1 MNKTIIIDKL
11 LIHKLDMEER
21 RVEYSKGLIDLANTN
36 LEYYDTKI
44 EKCLESDQ
52 IKELIIP
59 DNHFLLASAKGMVA
73 NIIDDKWFIGESE
86 DIADE
91 WFELCKHADEM
102 PNSDLLFVECKI
114 DGVKHVLILK
124 LNYKYQPIHIAE
136 DEIHKIVTRQVTPS
150 QGSPVEEA
158 IIIDI
163 ENNKL
168 SIIEKKFKFDGRVMF
183 YLNEQYIHGIPKFT
197 DKQKLKYLVKVCK
210 KIDRDYNVVEGD
222 VLAPLY
228 KRILL
233 KGLPLNVH
241 NVVKTVFEN
250 DDNAV
255 HEAQEI
261 LTDLGIDE
269 DTTIENIKS
278 LDKMCRCKLKLNN
291 DRIVELDL
299 DDYLEGVDFSTE
311 YDENG
316 CTQIIIKNIE
326 EVVLA

>member
-21 RVEYSKGLIDLANTN
+21 KVEYSKGFIYLANAN

-52 IKELIIP
+52 IKELII
-59 DNHFLLASAKGMVA
+59 DKNHRLLNASKNMVA
-73 NIIDDKWFIGESE
+73 DVNGFIEESE
-86 DIADE
+86 VIASN
-91 WFELCKHADEM
+91 WFEMCKYADEM
-102 PNSDLLFVECKI
+102 PSSDLLFVECKI

-124 LNYKYQPIHIAE
+124 LNYKYQPMHITE
-136 DEIHKIVTRQVTPS
+136 DEIHKIVTRQVAPS
-150 QGSPVEEA
+150 QGAPVEEA
-158 IIIDI
+158 IIIDV

-168 SIIEKKFKFDGRVMF
+168 SIIEKKFKFDGKAMF
-183 YLNEQYIHGIPKFT
+183 YLNEQYIHGMPKFT

-210 KIDRDYNVVEGD
+210 KINRDYNVVEGD

-228 KRILL
+228 KTILL

-299 DDYLEGVDFSTE
+299 DDYLEGIDFSTE
-311 YDENG
+311 CDENG

>member
-1 MNKTIIIDKL
+1 MNKTIVVDKL

-21 RVEYSKGLIDLANTN
+21 RVEYSKGLIDLANAN

-91 WFELCKHADEM
+91 WFELCKYADEM

-168 SIIEKKFKFDGRVMF
+168 SIIEKKFKFDGKAMF
-183 YLNEQYIHGIPKFT
+183 YLNEQYVKGEPKFT

-210 KIDRDYNVVEGD
+210 KIDNDYNVIDGD
-222 VLAPLY
+222 VLAPLH
-228 KRILL
+228 KTILL
-233 KGLPLNVH
+233 EGLPLDIH
-241 NVVKTVFEN
+241 KTISTVFEN
-250 DDNAV
+250 DQIATN
-255 HEAQEI
+255 EAKEI
-261 LTDLGIDE
+261 LNDLGIKDGE
-269 DTTIENIKS
+269 VIENIKS

-291 DRIVELDL
+291 ERIVELDL

-311 YDENG
+311 HDENG